1 MMIQRVIIFILVGC
15 FCLSANVF
23 LLAQESAAIDIEK
36 YQKLQKEL
44 NIDKTKSTL
53 VLKDDL
59 FKKEELK
66 APKYSPNNYSNTIL
80 QNFINILGYLAIFG
94 TVIALLIFVFNKVKF
109 KEKFEISPT
118 DEDYIEDIEAVD
130 VKLGLKLALS
140 QRNYRLA
147 IRMKFIELLQFLQ
160 AKEIIDWMP
169 DKTNRDYVYEIENK
183 NSRKKFKTLSST
195 YEFVWYG
202 NTEVSESDFLRID
215 PKFNSFMLE
224 INE

>member
-1 MMIQRVIIFILVGC
+1 MVKRVIIFILVSC

-36 YQKLQKEL
+36 YQELQKKL

-66 APKYSPNNYSNTIL
+66 APKYSANNYSNTIL

-109 KEKFEISPT
+109 KEKFEINFF
-118 DEDYIEDIEAVD
+118 
-130 VKLGLKLALS
+130 LS
-140 QRNYRLA
+140 FS
-147 IRMKFIELLQFLQ
+147 KS
-160 AKEIIDWMP
+160 
-169 DKTNRDYVYEIENK
+169 NR
-183 NSRKKFKTLSST
+183 
-195 YEFVWYG
+195 W
-202 NTEVSESDFLRID
+202 
-215 PKFNSFMLE
+215 
-224 INE
+224 